1 MDLSGNK
8 LTFSSE
14 QLKDFK
20 QLLLFVTFLF
30 PSRKEWN
37 QNLNRTN
44 GPVSIDISQSVIKNN
59 YTTIQY
65 LNKVKT
71 ADTKLDI
78 NRCFSLLGN
87 RNFTRWWCPCCP
99 SNHQLP
105 LGKNGATCQNMP
117 FKSSNLLSNIPVC
130 WSSSKSKNLV
140 LITSFPHHV
149 LYPSHVCS
157 LFMLHTVAHISPLT
171 APAAVYTHSVFQV
184 RSLTSATLLLLNSAV
199 HTFKLWLL
207 GNKASRKTLCW

>member
-1 MDLSGNK
+1 MSVQTSVSPDMDLSGNK

-44 GPVSIDISQSVIKNN
+44 WPVSIDISQSVIKNN

-99 SNHQLP
+99 SNHQLL
-105 LGKNGATCQNMP
+105 LGKMVPHVKTCP
-117 FKSSNLLSNIPVC
+117 SSHQIFFQTFQFAEVA
-130 WSSSKSKNLV
+130 
-140 LITSFPHHV
+140 
-149 LYPSHVCS
+149 PSQR
-157 LFMLHTVAHISPLT
+157 T
-171 APAAVYTHSVFQV
+171 
-184 RSLTSATLLLLNSAV
+184 
-199 HTFKLWLL
+199 
-207 GNKASRKTLCW
+207 